1 MLSFYRAL
9 LNLYPSAYRHAYGE
23 EMMTVLF
30 EVQAESGSKG
40 WFSQVVSCARETTG
54 LLYGALQEHVRSI
67 TYSHGC
73 GKFPPRRLSMHSE
86 FRFPKITVTLMAVI
100 LAGVLMAIDKARAIS
115 AAVPPSSQYV
125 GPIHSAPLTVLPAL
139 LIILAGACV
148 AGVIGWGVL
157 FALHR
162 SGVQRLSDV
171 NPSGGQH
178 SGTKLS
184 I

>member
-1 MLSFYRAL
+1 MLTLHRSL
-9 LNLYPSAYRHAYGE
+9 LRLYPSAYRGEYGE
-23 EMMTVLF
+23 EMMAVLL
-30 EVQAESGSKG
+30 EVQAEIEKKE
-40 WFSQVVSCARETTG
+40 WFPRTVSCVREAGG

-67 TYSHGC
+67 IYSHGC
-73 GKFPPRRLSMHSE
+73 GMFPPRRLTMRSE
-86 FRFPKITVTLMAVI
+86 FRFPKATVTLMAII

-115 AAVPPSSQYV
+115 AAVPRSSTYV
-125 GPIHSAPLTVLPAL
+125 PPIQSAQFTVLPAL

-148 AGVIGWGVL
+148 AGVIGWAIL

-171 NPSGGQH
+171 DPSDGQR